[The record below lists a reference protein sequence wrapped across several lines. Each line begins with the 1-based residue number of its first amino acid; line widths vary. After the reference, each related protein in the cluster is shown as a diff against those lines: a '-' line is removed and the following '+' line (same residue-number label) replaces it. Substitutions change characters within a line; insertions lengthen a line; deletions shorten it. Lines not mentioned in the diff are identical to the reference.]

1 MESPFG
7 LIWKK
12 MENPDKEY
20 LLKSIIVNSP
30 TFVGFFV
37 YRIGGIVLIIAIKL
51 SLTSIHPENFI
62 YHTSTA
68 DSIKQ

>member
-1 MESPFG
+1 M
-7 LIWKK
+7 
-12 MENPDKEY
+12 NR
-20 LLKSIIVNSP
+20 KSIRIISAELIFHFKCGP

-51 SLTSIHPENFI
+51 SLTSLHPENFI